1 LIYINVDIW
10 SDWQFVFIQLMSAGG
25 VSCSKSTQVC
35 RRNSR
40 TGFGRRVA
48 NGAVGWKHRL
58 AMTETDR
65 QRFRA
70 QLDEFSKRLDGRM
83 RDFRER
89 GRFTDIHRTL
99 FEEIRQRHDQLER
112 KLALATTTGTAWDVI
127 RSGVERDFTVLLDAL
142 RKAGEQLDSDEMKA
156 R

>member
-1 LIYINVDIW
+1 MARWGGKRQLRWRSLWLITRDRAPP
-10 SDWQFVFIQLMSAGG
+10 DLAEQRAGQIS
-25 VSCSKSTQVC
+25 VEEAC
-35 RRNSR
+35 
-40 TGFGRRVA
+40 
-48 NGAVGWKHRL
+48 
-58 AMTETDR
+58 MTETDH

-70 QLDEFSKRLDGRM
+70 QLDEFSKRLDGCM

-89 GRFTDIHRTL
+89 GRFTDIHRTM

-127 RSGVERDFTVLLDAL
+127 RSGVERDFTVLLDGL